1 MLHLSR
7 PGHIAAGSLLLASL
21 AIEAGGNYVLQLTQ
35 GKVPATEFQKT
46 FARAGHGHTGSLAT
60 LGLTTIMLTEA
71 SGLRGP
77 LRHFARWAVPAS
89 AVLMPAGFFLS
100 STGKD
105 RTEPNRLLP
114 LIYIGAGTLAAG
126 LGSIGIGL
134 LATGRD
140 GGR

>member
-46 FARAGHGHTGSLAT
+46 FARAGHGHAGSLAT

-140 GGR
+140 GGC